1 MPPGLYVGLSSG
13 NVGIGTTG
21 IAGSSNAFNLTTT
34 GAPGAITA
42 LANGNVG
49 IGTTNPLAKLDVN
62 GTIKA
67 TQLAVS
73 GILIGFAYQ
82 NTNTLYTLT
91 GGFANTGVT
100 VTYTP
105 KSNNSTLIVVANLQ
119 LELVRASGSVSRGYL
134 NIYRDGAAD
143 TSANNKRDTAGGSFQ
158 HHVLHQSGGA
168 TNVYAYNTTTITHQ
182 WVNTSTAI
190 TTFQVYGYSAANE
203 TVLINANGRSEMY
216 VFELLN

>member
-1 MPPGLYVGLSSG
+1 MSSG

-34 GAPGAITA
+34 GASGAITA

-49 IGTTNPLAKLDVN
+49 IGTTNPQAKLHVN
-62 GTIKA
+62 GIIKA

-82 NTNTLYTLT
+82 NTNTYYALT

-100 VTYTP
+100 VTYIP
-105 KSNNSTLIVVANLQ
+105 KSNNSTLIVVANIQ
-119 LELVRASGSVSRGYL
+119 LELARGSGSVARCYL

-143 TSANNKRDTAGGSFQ
+143 TSANNKRDNDSGSFQ
-158 HHVLHQSGGA
+158 HSVLHQSGGA
-168 TNVYAYNTTTITHQ
+168 ANIYSYNTTTITHQ
-182 WVNTSTAI
+182 WVNTTTTS
-190 TTFQVYGYSAANE
+190 TTFQVYGYAGPGE
-203 TVLINANGRSEMY
+203 PVQINTYGRSEMY